1 MSDPHKDY
9 SKIRQKYPDFI
20 KEYDKLKKEIETLRA
35 EKEFLEG
42 KIEKFKDK
50 SEIYE
55 NKKAEDFYDVII
67 KINSILSLAQ
77 GWDISMIE
85 KGKKNY
91 DKYKN
96 VSIISIGVIGN
107 ENKGKSTILKKISDF
122 DIPTGFSIK
131 TEGLSIKYPE
141 IKEHPNLKIV
151 LLDSAGLKTPVL
163 DFNNINPDN
172 PYEEKFIEKARDK
185 LLTEEFLQNYIIKN
199 SDILLLVFGKLTF
212 EEQKLLEKVKRDMK
226 NSKRKESLLVIHN
239 LKEFER
245 IKQVE
250 DYIVETLLKSS
261 TFKLKKS
268 TKINKAK
275 TESNQKYCN
284 YYFYEPNSE
293 PKIFHLIFAKEGTEA
308 GDYFNKETINYILNK
323 ANDITDKQSFDI
335 INSIKDDFCSVSENI
350 LEERLKSEDLII
362 DKDQKI
368 KLKITENKEK
378 KIKLKRCLIDEIGF
392 SYFFSNL
399 YEPKYEYYI
408 VEDSD
413 NKHSDNLDNKNSD
426 NSDNKNL
433 ENSDYKILDSPENKN
448 YINLDSPD
456 NKNKK
461 FVINVEIPG
470 DYKDTTIKKSKKSS
484 YTFINIKG
492 KKVNNNDEENLGKI
506 NRKENSFNNREFG
519 EFNINIKLDNKIE
532 LESKKPEIKKN
543 NGVLSFV
550 YKIEPEEP
558 DYIV

>member
-1 MSDPHKDY
+1 
-9 SKIRQKYPDFI
+9 
-20 KEYDKLKKEIETLRA
+20 
-35 EKEFLEG
+35 
-42 KIEKFKDK
+42 
-50 SEIYE
+50 
-55 NKKAEDFYDVII
+55 
-67 KINSILSLAQ
+67 
-77 GWDISMIE
+77 MIE

-250 DYIVETLLKSS
+250 DYIAETLLKSS

-308 GDYFNKETINYILNK
+308 GDYFNNETINYILNK
-323 ANDITDKQSFDI
+323 ANDITDKQSLDI

-408 VEDSD
+408 VEES
-413 NKHSDNLDNKNSD
+413 DNKNSD
-426 NSDNKNL
+426 NLNN
-433 ENSDYKILDSPENKN
+433 
-448 YINLDSPD
+448 INLDSPD

-470 DYKDTTIKKSKKSS
+470 DYKDTTIKKIKKSS

-543 NGVLSFV
+543 NGVLSFI
-550 YKIEPEEP
+550 YKIVPEEP